1 MAWKIEFTKKADK
14 ALEKMDGA
22 TRKRIVQ
29 FLRDRIAKASN
40 PRSLGESLTG
50 NELGN
55 YWKYR
60 VGDYRIICTIQDEK
74 ITVQVIKIGN
84 RRDVYKDFS

>member
-1 MAWKIEFTKKADK
+1 
-14 ALEKMDGA
+14 MDGV

-29 FLRDRIAKASN
+29 FLRDRIATATN

-50 NELGN
+50 NALGN

-60 VGDYRIICTIQDEK
+60 VGDYRIICSIQDEK
-74 ITVQVIKIGN
+74 ITIQVIKIGN
-84 RRDVYKDFS
+84 RRDVYKDLS

>member
-14 ALEKMDGA
+14 ALERMDGVA
-22 TRKRIVQ
+22 RKRIVQ
-29 FLRDRIAKASN
+29 FLQHRIATASN
-40 PRSLGESLTG
+40 PRSLGESLAG

-60 VGDYRIICTIQDEK
+60 VGDHRIICSIQDEK

-84 RRDVYKDFS
+84 RRDVYKDVS